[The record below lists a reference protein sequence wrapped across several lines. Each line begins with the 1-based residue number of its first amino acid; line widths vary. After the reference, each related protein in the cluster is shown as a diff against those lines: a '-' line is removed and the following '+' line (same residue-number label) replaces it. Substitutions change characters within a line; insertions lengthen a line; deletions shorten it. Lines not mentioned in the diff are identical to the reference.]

1 MKKSQVNQLQK
12 DLEITI
18 RVEFSLIK
26 GLEKERLNKK
36 AAKTEFFAS
45 KASQFDNHCHKQ
57 YT

>member
-26 GLEKERLNKK
+26 GLEKKRLNKK

-57 YT
+57 